1 MQRLA
6 RRDLRAPGAPTG
18 APERRREQRHKET
31 ELQGR
36 DTANLSE
43 SQREEEGGGGGG
55 GGGDR
60 QTGEKWKK
68 QGSVQATRRF
78 RLGEESVERG
88 VKGEVFLPKQKKKL
102 TLQLRGGRDS
112 PPPPPPPPH

>member
-43 SQREEEGGGGGG
+43 SQREEGGGGGG